1 METIIKKS
9 LHLKLP
15 VLVECGLVFFSS
27 NQLVGFFYQ
36 QNILKNQLIS
46 INIEIIIKGKQHLG
60 LSIFARDG
68 QLSFLLNW
76 IEVFIKIIEFFG
88 KDQLVSSFLAWT
100 LSSREVWMTLLL
112 SYQVLICF
120 STWRVYISFFS
131 YNFRFDT
138 KKQVCQMNTAR
149 LLHKGN
155 LLYPFLRNSI
165 SENQIFWEMA
175 GNKPSFKNLFKEA
188 FSLLKSATV
197 FSQLIEM
204 TTGIFH
210 RF

>member
-1 METIIKKS
+1 MWPGVFLFQSDSRILLSTKSIKKS
-9 LHLKLP
+9 IDINWYWNNHQEKIAPSIINFCQRWPVKL
-15 VLVECGLVFFSS
+15 LV
-27 NQLVGFFYQ
+27 
-36 QNILKNQLIS
+36 
-46 INIEIIIKGKQHLG
+46 
-60 LSIFARDG
+60 
-68 QLSFLLNW
+68 NW
-76 IEVFIKIIEFFG
+76 IEGFIKIIEFFG

-155 LLYPFLRNSI
+155 SLYPFLRNSI
-165 SENQIFWEMA
+165 SEN
-175 GNKPSFKNLFKEA
+175 
-188 FSLLKSATV
+188 
-197 FSQLIEM
+197 
-204 TTGIFH
+204 
-210 RF
+210 